1 MGTRADAIGATEGP
15 PTVTLHDTVAR
26 MQRVVGRLRT
36 AAHRSPPIEQVR
48 WLFYLFSLA
57 QAAGAVLL
65 LLAATGHDPLA
76 TTVGIS
82 STIALTSIWHLGWR
96 RRDFPAWVSVV
107 EAVLTAA
114 LVVASGLVEILLG
127 ILYVGLYFRAS
138 YGGLRLA
145 LAHSALIFA
154 GLLVGQLILVAGA
167 VGQVP
172 TVVWIGAFG
181 FPLVAIVMNVLATS
195 LADFQAA
202 LDREEELRTAM
213 AKLEAA
219 HDRIA
224 RLEGILSTCSY
235 CRRIRTESG
244 AWTTLERLVEEH
256 VDTQF
261 SHGICD
267 ECMAREFPDLST

>member
-1 MGTRADAIGATEGP
+1 MAGRADALGATEGP
-15 PTVTLHDTVAR
+15 TIVTLHDTVAR
-26 MQRVVGRLRT
+26 MQRMVGRVQA

-48 WLFYLFSLA
+48 WLFYLFSVA
-57 QAAGAVLL
+57 QATGVVLL
-65 LLAATGHDPLA
+65 LLATTGDDPLA
-76 TTVGIS
+76 TSVGIG
-82 STIALTSIWHLGWR
+82 STIALTAIWHLGWR
-96 RRDFPAWVSVV
+96 RREFPVWVSVV

-114 LVVASGLVEILLG
+114 LVVASGFVEILLG
-127 ILYVGLYFRAS
+127 VLYIGLFFRTS

-145 LAHSALIFA
+145 LAHGVLIFA
-154 GLLVGQLILVAGA
+154 GLLVGHLTLVAGA

-181 FPLVAIVMNVLATS
+181 FPLVAIVMNLLATS
-195 LADFQAA
+195 LTDYQGA
-202 LDREEELRTAM
+202 LAREVDLRAAM
-213 AKLEAA
+213 ARLKTA

-224 RLEGILSTCSY
+224 QLEGIVPTCSY

-244 AWTTLERLVEEH
+244 EWTTLERLVEEH